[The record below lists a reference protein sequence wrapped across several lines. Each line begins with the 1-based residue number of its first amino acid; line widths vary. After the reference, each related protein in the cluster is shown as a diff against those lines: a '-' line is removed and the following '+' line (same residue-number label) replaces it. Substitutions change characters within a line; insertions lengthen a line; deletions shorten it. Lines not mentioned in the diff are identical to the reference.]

1 MFLRKRALARIA
13 NEKVLYQR
21 HRGGDISVC
30 VAYPNVYRLGMANLG
45 FQAVYHIFE
54 STRRVDA
61 DRAFIPDPDERA
73 AIRAGSAQLV
83 SFERGR
89 PLTDFE
95 IIAFSIS
102 FETDYLNVLTML
114 RMAGIP
120 LRRCDRA
127 GRNYPLI
134 IAGGSA
140 VFLNPEPI
148 ADFIDLFLIGE
159 GEEMVPE
166 FLAAYERERSRTGFP
181 ASVSSVQSRLE
192 ALTQVGGAYLPD
204 YFQPEVNESG
214 QIRTVTYSGPGEAR
228 VKRRMIHDLDRFTTA
243 SLILTEESVF
253 GDMYLVEASRGC
265 QWGCRFCA
273 AGFMYRPIRYR
284 SPQKLISEATRGLS
298 ERKVIGLVGAEMAS
312 VPGVADIAAAV
323 ADGGGRLSPSSLKA
337 DCISPQLAAALR
349 RNGNRSVTVAPEAG
363 SERMRKVI
371 NKNLSE
377 PQILEATSML
387 AGEGIENLKLYFMV
401 GLPEEHDEDVLEIAR
416 LTGRIIERARAQKNS
431 LGRVTVSL
439 NPFVPKPWTPFQWDP
454 MEAPQS
460 IKRKVA
466 MLRAELGRLGG
477 SMIDLDA
484 ESPRDAYFQTLV
496 SRGDRRVG
504 AILERLSA
512 AGYEEAGP
520 IWQELRR
527 IKHDAAGGS
536 TLPDPD
542 FFVTRHYAHDE
553 ILPWDFIDHHIH
565 KWFLL
570 SERKKAHYEH
580 QTKPCDVTRCT
591 VCGAC

>member
-13 NEKVLYQR
+13 NEKVLYER

-30 VAYPNVYRLGMANLG
+30 LVYPNVYRLGMANLG

-54 STRRVDA
+54 SAHRVDA
-61 DRAFIPDPDERA
+61 DRAFMPDPDERS

-83 SFERGR
+83 SLERGR

-102 FETDYLNVLTML
+102 FETDYLNVLTLL

-120 LRRCDRA
+120 VRRCDRG

-140 VFLNPEPI
+140 VFLNPEPV

-166 FLAAYERERSRTGFP
+166 FLEVYARERNGAENSLR
-181 ASVSSVQSRLE
+181 SVQSSLE
-192 ALTQVGGAYLPD
+192 ALGQVSGSYLPD
-204 YFQPEVNESG
+204 YFQPG
-214 QIRTVTYSGPGEAR
+214 LDDWGRIRRVTYSGPGTAR
-228 VKRRMIHDLDRFTTA
+228 VKRRMIRDLDRFTTA

-284 SPQKLISEATRGLS
+284 SPQKLIAEATRGLS
-298 ERKVIGLVGAEMAS
+298 ERNVIGLVGAEMAS
-312 VPGVADIAAAV
+312 VPGVTDIATAV
-323 ADGGGRLSPSSLKA
+323 ADSGGRLSPSSLKA
-337 DCISPQLAAALR
+337 DCVTSQLATALR
-349 RNGNRSVTVAPEAG
+349 RNGNRSVTIAPEAG

-377 PQILEATSML
+377 PQILEATSTL
-387 AGEGIENLKLYFMV
+387 VGEGIENLKLYFMI
-401 GLPEEHDEDVLEIAR
+401 GLPEERDEDVGEIAR
-416 LTGRIIERARAQKNS
+416 LAGKILERARAQNNS
-431 LGRVTVSL
+431 IGRITVSL

-454 MEAPQS
+454 MEHPQS
-460 IKRKVA
+460 IKRKIVL
-466 MLRAELGRLGG
+466 LRSELRRLGG
-477 SMIDLDA
+477 SVIELDA

-504 AILERLSA
+504 AILDRLSA

-527 IKHDAAGGS
+527 IRRDVAVGS
-536 TLPDPD
+536 MLPDPD
-542 FFVTRHYAHDE
+542 FFVTRRYAHDE

>member
-1 MFLRKRALARIA
+1 MFLRKRALDRLAR
-13 NEKVLYQR
+13 EKVLFER
-21 HRGGDISVC
+21 HRGGDIRLC
-30 VAYPNVYRLGMANLG
+30 VVYPNVYRLGMANLG

-54 STRRVDA
+54 SDRRVAA
-61 DRAFIPDPDERA
+61 DRAFLPDPDEREQ
-73 AIRAGSAQLV
+73 IRSTGERLV
-83 SFERGR
+83 SFERAT
-89 PLTDFE
+89 PLTDFDV
-95 IIAFSIS
+95 IAFSVS
-102 FETDYLNVLTML
+102 FETDYLNVLNIL

-120 LRRCDRA
+120 LSRAERA

-166 FLAAYERERSRTGFP
+166 FLARYRECEGLAAAERLRELAR
-181 ASVSSVQSRLE
+181 VE
-192 ALTQVGGAYLPD
+192 GAYLPD
-204 YFQPEVNESG
+204 YFTPVHGADGGIEHLEY
-214 QIRTVTYSGPGEAR
+214 RGPGRPR
-228 VKRRMIHDLDRFTTA
+228 VSRRLIRDLNRFTTA

-284 SPQKLISEATRGLS
+284 RPEKLIAEAERGLD
-298 ERKVIGLVGAEMAS
+298 ERRVIGLVGAEMAS
-312 VPGVADIAAAV
+312 VPGVADIAGAV
-323 ADGGGRLSPSSLKA
+323 ADRGGRLSPSSLKA
-337 DCISPQLAAALR
+337 DCISPALAAALV
-349 RNGNRSVTVAPEAG
+349 RNGNHSVTIAPEAG

-377 PQILEATSML
+377 PEILRAAEML
-387 AGEGIENLKLYFMV
+387 VGEGVDNLKCYFMI
-401 GLPEEHDEDVLEIAR
+401 GLPEERDEDVVAIAE
-416 LTGRIIERARAQKNS
+416 LVGRIIAGARARRQRI
-431 LGRVTVSL
+431 GRVGVSL
-439 NPFVPKPWTPFQWDP
+439 NPFVPKPWTPFQWDA
-454 MEAPQS
+454 MEGAPEL
-460 IKRKVA
+460 KRKIA
-466 MLRAELGRLGG
+466 LLRSHLMRLEGNVEH
-477 SMIDLDA
+477 DA
-484 ESPRDAYFQTLV
+484 ESPREAYFQTMV

-504 AILERLSA
+504 AILRRLSDEGREDPGAIWHGLREIRRDAA
-512 AGYEEAGP
+512 AG
-520 IWQELRR
+520 
-527 IKHDAAGGS
+527 AGGFV
-536 TLPDPD
+536 DPD
-542 FFVTRHYAHDE
+542 FFVTRRYAAEE
-553 ILPWDFIDHHIH
+553 ILPWDFIDHHIE

>member
-13 NEKVLYQR
+13 NEKALYER
-21 HRGGDISVC
+21 NRGGDISVC
-30 VAYPNVYRLGMANLG
+30 IVYPNVYRLGMANLG

-54 STRRVDA
+54 STRRVNA
-61 DRAFIPDPDERA
+61 DRAFLPDADEREV
-73 AIRAGSAQLV
+73 IRAGSAQLL
-83 SFERGR
+83 SLERAR

-102 FETDYLNVLTML
+102 FETDYLNVLTLL

-120 LRRCDRA
+120 LRRCDRGA
-127 GRNYPLI
+127 RNHPLI

-166 FLAAYERERSRTGFP
+166 FLTAYERERDRSGPPHSLAVRSSLP
-181 ASVSSVQSRLE
+181 AV
-192 ALTQVGGAYLPD
+192 AQVGGAYLPD
-204 YFQPEVNESG
+204 YFQPEFDDLG
-214 QIRTVTYSGPGEAR
+214 RIRTVTYRGPGETR
-228 VKRRMIHDLDRFTTA
+228 VKRRLIRDLDPYTTA

-284 SPQKLISEATRGLS
+284 SRQKLIAEATRGLS
-298 ERKVIGLVGAEMAS
+298 ERSVIGLVGAEMAS
-312 VPGVADIAAAV
+312 VPGVAEIATAV
-323 ADGGGRLSPSSLKA
+323 ADAGGRLSPSSLKA
-337 DCISPQLAAALR
+337 DCISPQLASALR

-371 NKNLSE
+371 NKNLTE
-377 PQILEATSML
+377 PQILEAASML
-387 AGEGIENLKLYFMV
+387 AGEGIENLKLYFMI
-401 GLPEEHDEDVLEIAR
+401 GLPEEHDEDVMEIAR
-416 LTGRIIERARAQKNS
+416 LTAKILERARAQKAPI
-431 LGRVTVSL
+431 GRVTLSL

-454 MEAPQS
+454 MEDPRS

-466 MLRAELGRLGG
+466 LLRAEVGRLGG
-477 SMIDLDA
+477 SAIELDA

-512 AGYEEAGP
+512 GALEAAGP
-520 IWQELRR
+520 IWQDLRR
-527 IKHDAAGGS
+527 IKRDSAARS
-536 TLPDPD
+536 SLPDPD
-542 FFVTRHYAHDE
+542 FFVTRRYGYDE

>member
-1 MFLRKRALARIA
+1 MFLRKRALERIA
-13 NEKVLYQR
+13 SEKVLFER
-21 HRGGDISVC
+21 HRGGDIRLC
-30 VAYPNVYRLGMANLG
+30 VVYPNVYRLGMANLG

-54 STRRVDA
+54 SDPRVAA
-61 DRAFIPDPDERA
+61 DRAFLPDPDERA
-73 AIRAGSAQLV
+73 YIRARGERLV
-83 SFERGR
+83 SFERGE
-89 PLTDFE
+89 PLGGFDV
-95 IIAFSIS
+95 IAFSVS
-102 FETDYLNVLTML
+102 FETDYLNLLTML

-120 LRRCDRA
+120 LTRAERA

-148 ADFIDLFLIGE
+148 ADFVDLFLIGE

-166 FLAAYERERSRTGFP
+166 FIARFRKTDALDGSERLRALAL
-181 ASVSSVQSRLE
+181 VD
-192 ALTQVGGAYLPD
+192 GAYLPD
-204 YFQPEVNESG
+204 YFTPVYDDAG
-214 QIRTVTYSGPGEAR
+214 RLVRVDYSGPGLPR
-228 VKRRMIHDLDRFTTA
+228 VSRRLIHDLDRFTTA
-243 SLILTEESVF
+243 SLILTKESVF

-284 SPQKLISEATRGLS
+284 SADKLIAEAQRGLS
-298 ERKVIGLVGAEMAS
+298 ERSVIGLVGAEMAS
-312 VPGVADIAAAV
+312 VPGVAEIAGAV

-337 DCISPQLAAALR
+337 DCISPALAAALA

-431 LGRVTVSL
+431 IGRVTVSL

-454 MEAPQS
+454 MEDPQS